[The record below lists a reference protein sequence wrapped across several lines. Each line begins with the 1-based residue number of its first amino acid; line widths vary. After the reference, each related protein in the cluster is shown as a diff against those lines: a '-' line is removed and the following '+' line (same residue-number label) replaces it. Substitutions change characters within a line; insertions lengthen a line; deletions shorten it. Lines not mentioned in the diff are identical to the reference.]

1 MWDWIMEKNKNM
13 LRTVWASKW
22 YFYKNTEPQKKIR
35 RSYKKRSVV
44 VKAFWFRRER
54 NGIGK
59 NRRSHQI
66 HHVGNGAAKITTTT
80 TTAATTM
87 R

>member
-35 RSYKKRSVV
+35 RSYKKKGVYSIAVMSL
-44 VKAFWFRRER
+44 KDFYL
-54 NGIGK
+54 
-59 NRRSHQI
+59 
-66 HHVGNGAAKITTTT
+66 
-80 TTAATTM
+80 
-87 R
+87 